1 MPRRS
6 QTPPLLGDSSAEA
19 LDRAYDLSLGRIAD
33 QMDGLLLPV
42 HDRVNVS
49 TARADTASQHL
60 QFWLAGPIPFR

>member
-6 QTPPLLGDSSAEA
+6 QTPRLLGDGSAEA

-33 QMDGLLLPV
+33 QMDCLLLPIY
-42 HDRVNVS
+42 DRVNVA
-49 TARADTASQHL
+49 TVRTDTASQRL